1 MAAEAGKLFIGGMSW
16 QTTEDSMRS
25 YFSRFGDVEESIVM
39 KDRESGNPRGF
50 GFVTFKDP
58 SCVDQVLKSKPHV
71 LDDKAVDVKP
81 CAPKDVQ
88 QKRNQDDQQFTS
100 THKIFI
106 GGLPRDITEEQVKDF
121 FQTYGSISE
130 VSFAISKED
139 GKNKGFGFITFD
151 DPNAAA
157 AAVQQHYHDLNGK
170 KVEAKCAQTREQI
183 RRQGGGNKYQNGN
196 SGYGGGYGGGYEGG
210 YQQGGY
216 GNGGYG
222 AGGYPMQAPYGGG
235 YGGAAGGYDTGYGT
249 YGGYGQPGA
258 NSGYGG
264 YGGAGG
270 YGQMGNYYQQQNQAG
285 GPARGGANQRSSGGY
300 HPYSK

>member
-25 YFSRFGDVEESIVM
+25 FFSRFGDVEECIVM

-50 GFVTFKDP
+50 GFITFKDP
-58 SCVDQVLKSKPHV
+58 ECVDQVLKSKPHV

-88 QKRNQDDQQFTS
+88 QKRNQEDQQFTS

-106 GGLPRDITEEQVKDF
+106 GGLPRDITEDQVKDF
-121 FQTYGSISE
+121 FQAFGSISD
-130 VSFAISKED
+130 VSFAISKDD

-157 AAVQQHYHDLNGK
+157 AVVQQHYHDLNGK
-170 KVEAKCAQTREQI
+170 KVEAKAAQTREQI

-196 SGYGGGYGGGYEGG
+196 GGYAGGYEGG
-210 YQQGGY
+210 YQQGGGY
-216 GNGGYG
+216 GNGYAAAGGYGMQAGYGGYG
-222 AGGYPMQAPYGGG
+222 A
-235 YGGAAGGYDTGYGT
+235 AAGGGYDTGYGT

-270 YGQMGNYYQQQNQAG
+270 YGQMGNYYQQHNQAG
-285 GPARGGANQRSSGGY
+285 GPSRGGANQRSGGGY